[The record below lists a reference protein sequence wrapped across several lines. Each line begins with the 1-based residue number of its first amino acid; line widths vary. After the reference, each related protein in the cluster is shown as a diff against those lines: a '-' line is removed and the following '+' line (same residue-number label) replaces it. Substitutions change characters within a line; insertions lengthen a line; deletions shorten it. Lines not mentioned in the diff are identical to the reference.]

1 MDHKIKKIFTNW
13 RVLVAIAFVILAIV
27 AINPVL
33 DPKGVAI
40 RNVVSNSSAN
50 IAGITNPTP
59 NTAPTAREKIIS
71 VNNKPVNSVDDY
83 YKATSDITYNETV
96 TIRTS
101 KNKEGYILLT
111 KADYETIQLNETE
124 IKTIRELV
132 QKTLENGTNVTEF
145 VYSNITVNKTYQ
157 KLLGLQDIG
166 VNVYEAPRTNLVKG
180 LDLEG
185 GTRVILQPET
195 KLSSDDM
202 KTLLDNMKERLNVFG
217 LSDIVVTQ
225 ASDLTGS
232 QFIVVEIAGAN
243 EREVKDLL
251 SKQGKFEAKIGEDV
265 TFRGG
270 NRDITYVCRSADCS
284 GIDPRRGCSSTANG
298 YVCSFY
304 FTITLSPEAASR
316 QAQLTKELSVVTENG
331 NEYLSQ
337 DLTLFLDDKQVDKL
351 KIGSELKG
359 STTTNIQISGSGSGV
374 TQQEAA
380 SNALE
385 SMKKLQ
391 TVLITGSLPVKLS
404 IVKTDQISPQLGK
417 DFLNNSIIIGILTI
431 ISVAII
437 IFIRYRLFSVS
448 IPIMITMLI
457 EIIILLGFAALV
469 RWNLDLAAIAGILVA
484 VGTGVDDQ
492 IIIADE
498 TISGSLRTEAY
509 DWKRRM
515 KNAFFIIFGSYFAVC
530 AAMFPLIFAGAG
542 LLKGFAFTTIVGV
555 TVGVLISRPAY
566 AAIVEIMN
574 KNG

>member
-13 RVLVAIAFVILAIV
+13 KVLLAIAFVILAIV

-33 DPKGVAI
+33 DSKGVAI
-40 RNVVSNSSAN
+40 RNVEFNSSAN
-50 IAGITNPTP
+50 MAGMVNPKP
-59 NTAPTAREKIIS
+59 NIAPTSREKVIS
-71 VNNKPVNSVDDY
+71 IDNKPIGTVEEY
-83 YKATSDITYNETV
+83 YKIVSELSYNETV

-101 KNKEGYILLT
+101 KNKDGYILLT
-111 KADYETIQLNETE
+111 KPAYEVIQLNETE
-124 IKTIRELV
+124 IKTVRELV

-157 KLLGLQDIG
+157 NLIGMEDIG
-166 VNVYEAPRTNLVKG
+166 INVYAAPRTNLIKG

-195 KLSSDDM
+195 KLSSEDM
-202 KTLLDNMKERLNVFG
+202 KTLLDSMKERLNVFG
-217 LSDIVVTQ
+217 LSDIIVRE
-225 ASDLTGS
+225 ASDLSGG

-243 EREVKDLL
+243 EREVKELL
-251 SKQGKFEAKIGEDV
+251 SKQGKFESKIGEDV

-270 NRDITYVCRSADCS
+270 NRDVTYVCRSADCS

-304 FTITLSPEAASR
+304 FTITLSPEAANR
-316 QAQLTKELSVVTENG
+316 QAQLTKELSVITENG

-337 DLTLFLDDKQVDKL
+337 DLALYLDDKEVDRL
-351 KIGSELKG
+351 KIGAELKG
-359 STTTNIQISGSGSGV
+359 SSTTSIQISGSGSGV

-380 SNALE
+380 TNALE

-391 TVLITGSLPVKLS
+391 TVLITGSLPVKLN

-417 DFLNNSIIIGILTI
+417 EFLSNSIIIGILAI
-431 ISVAII
+431 ISVAVI
-437 IFIRYRLFSVS
+437 IFIRYRLLSVS
-448 IPIMITMLI
+448 IPIMITMI
-457 EIIILLGFAALV
+457 TEIVILLGFAAVV
-469 RWNLDLAAIAGILVA
+469 RWNLDIAAIAGILVA

-498 TISGSLRTEAY
+498 TVSRKQRTESY
-509 DWKRRM
+509 DWKKRI
-515 KNAFFIIFGSYFAVC
+515 KNAFFIIFGSYFTVC
-530 AAMFPLIFAGAG
+530 AAMAPLLVAGAG

-574 KNG
+574 RD